1 MKGPKPPKD
10 YTDVVHTPVEV
21 TARVIAVVRSP
32 WTERHGTPRQPLRSQ
47 GMESGIVDG
56 HVELVPGMPSELFR
70 DLEGFSHIWLL
81 PWFHLNGPRK
91 RPLVQPPRGGPKR
104 GVLSTRAPHRP
115 NPLGLSVVELLGVEG
130 RVLRVRGL
138 DLIDG
143 TPILDIKPYIR
154 DYDAWP
160 NASRGWLEDMPNP

>member
-10 YTDVVHTPVEV
+10 YTEVVQAPDTVQ
-21 TARVIAVVRSP
+21 ARVIAVVHSP
-32 WTERHGTPRQPLRSQ
+32 FTERHGTPRQPLRSQ
-47 GMESGIVDG
+47 GQESGIANG
-56 HVELVPGMPSELFR
+56 TVELVKSLSTDFLA
-70 DLEGFSHIWLL
+70 DLDSFSHIWLL

-91 RPLVQPPRGGPKR
+91 RPFVNPPRGGPRR

-115 NPLGLSVVELLGVEG
+115 NPLGLSVVELLSIEG
-130 RVLRVRGL
+130 RVLHVRGL

-143 TPILDIKPYIR
+143 TPILDIKPYIP

-160 NASRGWLEDMPNP
+160 DASRGWLEGMPNR